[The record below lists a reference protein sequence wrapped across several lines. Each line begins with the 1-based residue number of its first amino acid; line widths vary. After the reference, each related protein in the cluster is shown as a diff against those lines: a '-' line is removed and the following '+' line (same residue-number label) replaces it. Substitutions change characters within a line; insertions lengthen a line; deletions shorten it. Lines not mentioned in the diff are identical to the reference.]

1 MDLLKTLKNFQI
13 DMLIQGSFLGGG
25 VESIDGNS
33 MILSTANSGY
43 EQLRMIFFDFFK
55 IREKDV
61 IVDVGCGK
69 GRVFNFLLYKGLKN
83 KMIGYEINK
92 TVAEK
97 TKKNL
102 SRYGNVDIRSENI
115 FNDFP
120 TEGNIFYLF
129 NPFREAMMK
138 DFKKRILQIRE
149 KNPVILYYN
158 PQYLDIF
165 NDERFTYDLKDIPI
179 LQSGY
184 PVKLALIK
192 LSDKT

>member
-1 MDLLKTLKNFQI
+1 
-13 DMLIQGSFLGGG
+13 MLIQGSFLGGG